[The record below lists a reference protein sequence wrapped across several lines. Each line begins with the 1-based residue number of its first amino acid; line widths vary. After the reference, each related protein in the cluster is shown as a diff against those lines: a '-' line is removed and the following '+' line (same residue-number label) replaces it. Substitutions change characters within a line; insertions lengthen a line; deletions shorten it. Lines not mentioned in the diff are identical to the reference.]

1 MDLRI
6 LFYIVS
12 LESTANIY
20 IFYDTDLFSEL
31 IKLCVVR
38 LHLLGPPD
46 WPTGEGLE
54 APMRS
59 ENIVEEIKVVA
70 RNIHFIDLK
79 YFFSEYRQ
87 YSHDFR
93 GVRIFVRKIK
103 WHLKKEIVNKSKK
116 IFLFSM
122 KHYWCMKYLRQMQ
135 WFCFANSNTS

>member
-1 MDLRI
+1 M
-6 LFYIVS
+6 
-12 LESTANIY
+12 ESTANIC

-46 WPTGEGLE
+46 WSTGEGLE

-93 GVRIFVRKIK
+93 GVRIFVRKRKLEKGNCEQIEENIFVF
-103 WHLKKEIVNKSKK
+103 HETLLVHEIFTTNAML
-116 IFLFSM
+116 LF
-122 KHYWCMKYLRQMQ
+122 C
-135 WFCFANSNTS
+135 